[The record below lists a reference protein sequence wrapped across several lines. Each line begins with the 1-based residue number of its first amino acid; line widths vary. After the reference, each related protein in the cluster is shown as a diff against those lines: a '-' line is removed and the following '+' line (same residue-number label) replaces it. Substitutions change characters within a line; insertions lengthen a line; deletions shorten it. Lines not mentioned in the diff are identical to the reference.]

1 MKRDLVDSSN
11 VHSVGCDET
20 GLEVQFHRAGCAR
33 GVKPPRNETLQAGCN
48 CPGGDVWHYPM
59 EADLARTHHLQ
70 MVNGVSAGAHFHRHI
85 KSAKNGKGE
94 LLFPGVKVLP
104 EAQPA

>member
-1 MKRDLVDSSN
+1 
-11 VHSVGCDET
+11 
-20 GLEVQFHRAGCAR
+20 
-33 GVKPPRNETLQAGCN
+33 
-48 CPGGDVWHYPM
+48 M